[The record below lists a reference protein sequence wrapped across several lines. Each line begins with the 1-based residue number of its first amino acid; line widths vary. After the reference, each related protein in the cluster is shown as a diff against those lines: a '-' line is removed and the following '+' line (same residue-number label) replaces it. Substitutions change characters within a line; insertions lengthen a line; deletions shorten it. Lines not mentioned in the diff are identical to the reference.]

1 MRKSL
6 FATVAA
12 AGALAAAVIA
22 PAVSNAADTVLTF
35 SVAGGALTITAP
47 ASQALTVTGNTASG
61 GITPVVVSDQ
71 RLGINGWTASAISSS
86 FDKPLPAAASIPA
99 TAVTYSAPLLP
110 ARTGVSTVAGVLVPQ
125 TIDSTTSVVV
135 ATAVIGAN
143 TATWTGTVSV
153 TLPSDVVAGDYTGT
167 VTHSVA

>member
-12 AGALAAAVIA
+12 AGALAVAVIS
-22 PAVSNAADTVLTF
+22 PAVSNAADTDLTF
-35 SVAGGALTITAP
+35 TVLGGALNITAP
-47 ASQALTVTGNTASG
+47 ASQALTVTGDVASG

-71 RLGINGWTASAISSS
+71 RLGINGWTASAISSD
-86 FDKPLPAAASIPA
+86 FEKPTPDPATIPA
-99 TAVTYSAPLLP
+99 SAVTYSAPLLP
-110 ARTGVSTVAGVLVPQ
+110 ARTGISTVAGVLVPQ
-125 TIDSTTSVVV
+125 TIDSTTAVVV

-143 TATWTGTVSV
+143 TATWTGSVSV
-153 TLPSDVVAGDYTGT
+153 ALPDEVVAGTYTGT

>member
-12 AGALAAAVIA
+12 AGALADAVIS

-35 SVAGGALTITAP
+35 TVLGGALNITAP
-47 ASQALTVTGNTASG
+47 ASQALTVTGDVASG

-71 RLGINGWTASAISSS
+71 RLGINGWTASAISSD
-86 FDKPLPAAASIPA
+86 FEKPSPDPATIPA
-99 TAVTYSAPLLP
+99 SAVTYSAPLLP
-110 ARTGVSTVAGVLVPQ
+110 ARTGISTVAGVLVPQ
-125 TIDSTTSVVV
+125 TIDSTTAVVV

-143 TATWTGTVSV
+143 TATWTGTVEV
-153 TLPSDVVAGDYTGT
+153 DLPSEVVAGTYTGT